1 MSSVR
6 LKGEGVA
13 KRFGRVAA
21 LRQVDFEIDAGEAV
35 AILGANGAGKSTL
48 LRILAGLSRPS
59 SGRFE
64 ALATTGGAVSTRG
77 GDGGDGGGVDG
88 EGGAPGENSGQP
100 LSRDTLRGA
109 VGYVGHATLL
119 YGELTAREN
128 LAFAARLQNH
138 AADRDSLDALLDRF
152 ALLDVAD
159 RRAGGFS
166 RGMAQRLS
174 IARAIVHE
182 PQILLLDEPFTGLDE
197 ASADRLSEQLSQ
209 LRAGGR
215 TLLVVTHD
223 PRRAVELTDRAL
235 LLHRGE
241 IHGRP
246 GRSAS
251 DGAGKDAAKDAAD
264 AFEVDALRERLRAL
278 AQHDSQRDVQH
289 SEHNARR
296 ERAGSAS

>member
-6 LKGEGVA
+6 LTGEGVA
-13 KRFGRVAA
+13 KRFGRVSA
-21 LRQVDFEIDAGEAV
+21 LRQVDFEIEAGEAV
-35 AILGANGAGKSTL
+35 AILGANGAGKSTI

-59 SGRFE
+59 AGRFE
-64 ALATTGGAVSTRG
+64 AIAVAPPSAGGSSNAT
-77 GDGGDGGGVDG
+77 
-88 EGGAPGENSGQP
+88 GQP
-100 LSRDTLRGA
+100 LSRDLLRGA

-128 LAFAARLQNH
+128 IAFAARLQNH
-138 AADRDSLDALLDRF
+138 ATDRDSLDALLDRF

-182 PQILLLDEPFTGLDE
+182 PEILLLDEPFTGLDE
-197 ASADRLSEQLSQ
+197 ASADRLSEQLAQ

-235 LLHRGE
+235 LFHRGE

-246 GRSAS
+246 RRAGSP
-251 DGAGKDAAKDAAD
+251 GAGGKAAGESKLSGASES
-264 AFEVDALRERLRAL
+264 FEVDALREQLRAL
-278 AQHDSQRDVQH
+278 ALSDTAQGAPGNPSG
-289 SEHNARR
+289 
-296 ERAGSAS
+296 RAA